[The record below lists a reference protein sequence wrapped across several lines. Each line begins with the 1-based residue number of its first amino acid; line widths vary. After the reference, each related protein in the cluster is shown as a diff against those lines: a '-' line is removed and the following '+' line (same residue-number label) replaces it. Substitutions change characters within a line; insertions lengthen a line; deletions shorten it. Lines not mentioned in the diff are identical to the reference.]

1 MANAAGLLRFF
12 YIRGACVPSGLF
24 QGISSISLHGEQ
36 LSSYIK
42 PNPAGIYKS
51 VYLCALLSRFMAV
64 PLAHQKKGIP

>member
-1 MANAAGLLRFF
+1 MLQVSLGFF

-36 LSSYIK
+36 LSSYFN

-51 VYLCALLSRFMAV
+51 VYLCV
-64 PLAHQKKGIP
+64 PS